1 MQIGM
6 KTTWWKNLAP
16 YPSCCDSN
24 SNSNANPKFCFFLII
39 LIWFQLGIQPTLC
52 WPLEFTKDQLLQ
64 LEGVLKK
71 NYSHTRVIIHN
82 GKWRRPLR
90 ERPSNIPSGNWT
102 KLIRHTHIHLEY
114 QTLNPLFW
122 IHVCHCQL
130 NNWIYNRLRNIYSK
144 SSFLLSELIR
154 SSWFRLNFIRSCLMN
169 LSAPIQD
176 FWHL

>member
-1 MQIGM
+1 MM
-6 KTTWWKNLAP
+6 EKSAP
-16 YPSCCDSN
+16 ISKLLRF
-24 SNSNANPKFCFFLII
+24 KFKFKCKSKILFFLNYSD
-39 LIWFQLGIQPTLC
+39 LISTWNPTHFVLAFGIHKRSVVTVRGC
-52 WPLEFTKDQLLQ
+52 FKE
-64 LEGVLKK
+64 K

-102 KLIRHTHIHLEY
+102 KLIRHTQIHLEY

-154 SSWFRLNFIRSCLMN
+154 SS
-169 LSAPIQD
+169 
-176 FWHL
+176 